1 MRKTEI
7 NKQLNID
14 TEDIKRTTLEALTY
28 IKEARNK
35 IGWTIAELS
44 KIAGVSVGV
53 IAELEN
59 KDKKDKK
66 VPSLVNFIALTRALG
81 MSKEFV
87 LGLILDYKL
96 CDTKKNVQAELI
108 NNLKEYGIHDQ
119 ESLNFIM
126 QTIDFTKDRTK
137 NKKIK

>member
-7 NKQLNID
+7 SKQVDI
-14 TEDIKRTTLEALTY
+14 EDIKSTTLEALTY

-96 CDTKKNVQAELI
+96 CDTEKNVQTELI
-108 NNLKEYGIHDQ
+108 NCLKRYGIHDQ
-119 ESLNFIM
+119 EA
-126 QTIDFTKDRTK
+126 IDFTMRTIEFAKNRVK